1 MLGLMLFA
9 NFALIYIP
17 GLIWLGIWL
26 NLVSGSSLT
35 VTAIIALGATPFIV
49 GDVIKVVTA
58 ATIARTIT
66 PKEDYR
72 Q

>member
-58 ATIARTIT
+58 TTIARTIT